1 MSTFKLTQTGTQMQA
16 DLDKVEGLANVKSI
30 GSNLSLSSGGEL
42 SANDTGAT
50 SVEVT
55 GSGNAVTSA
64 SYSASTRK
72 ISLSK
77 GTTFATSSQLA
88 TKQDALTFNPTVPSG
103 TTATTLT
110 TLKNGSNY
118 YSLGG
123 GDIPYTN
130 TAPTGPNTSGG
141 IKVVVLSEEP
151 ATRYDGYLYIITE
164 PAVTLISFT
173 INAPDTGYN
182 QVNRTCQA
190 EEGMTWAEW
199 CDSEYNTDGEFS
211 VSNGRVW
218 NGTLYIKNVSS
229 TDVIIDGQSYSF
241 DSGGGSD

>member
-1 MSTFKLTQTGTQMQA
+1 MATIKGKLKTKTASGA
-16 DLDKVEGLANVKSI
+16 DVLYPE
-30 GSNLSLSSGGEL
+30 
-42 SANDTGAT
+42 
-50 SVEVT
+50 
-55 GSGNAVTSA
+55 TSA
-64 SYSASTRK
+64 DMVVGLGA
-72 ISLSK
+72 
-77 GTTFATSSQLA
+77 QLA
-88 TKQDALTFNPTVPSG
+88 AKQDALTFNPTIPSG
-103 TTATTLT
+103 TTTTPLT
-110 TLKNGSNY
+110 AIKNGSNY

-151 ATRYDGYLYIITE
+151 ATRYNGYLYIITE

-173 INAPDTGYN
+173 INAIGTGYN
-182 QVNRTCQA
+182 QVNETFQA

-211 VSNGRVW
+211 VSYGRVW
-218 NGTLYIKNVSS
+218 NGAFYIKNVSS
-229 TDVIIDGQSYSF
+229 TDVIIDGQSYSI